1 MLGGRG
7 SSMSLPRSAWTR
19 RNEQYRLFAC
29 EEAIDRHTAV
39 AIERERPLA
48 TASDVRPQLPSL
60 ALT

>member
-1 MLGGRG
+1 
-7 SSMSLPRSAWTR
+7 MSLPRSAWTR